1 MIEYSQAGYA
11 VPDSRL
17 AAGDVHGAREALDTF
32 GWVNPGL
39 WTLDRLKAVE
49 IAVRVLLALGRLEE
63 AEDWARR
70 APAEGGGRR
79 TGVSGAVIALAQ
91 ARVQLARDDAG
102 AAVRTA
108 LAGASAGEDGDAP
121 LWAARCRILA
131 GEALAAAGQ
140 RDGARDLLRR
150 AAAGLDARGSA
161 GYRDEALRILRRL
174 GERPRPVATRTRA
187 GAGAGALAALTA
199 REREVAALVAEGQ
212 TNTQI
217 AARLHLS
224 ESTVEKHVS
233 RVLAK
238 LGETSRAAVVR
249 RLAAESPPLA

>member
-1 MIEYSQAGYA
+1 M
-11 VPDSRL
+11 
-17 AAGDVHGAREALDTF
+17 
-32 GWVNPGL
+32 
-39 WTLDRLKAVE
+39 
-49 IAVRVLLALGRLEE
+49 
-63 AEDWARR
+63 
-70 APAEGGGRR
+70 
-79 TGVSGAVIALAQ
+79 IALAQ

-150 AAAGLDARGSA
+150 AAAGLDARGAA

-212 TNTQI
+212 TNAQI

-238 LGETSRAAVVR
+238 LGETSRAAWCAAWLR
-249 RLAAESPPLA
+249 RARPWLEPGPRPRRPQNLGGGVADIRHTARRVCGAPSGT